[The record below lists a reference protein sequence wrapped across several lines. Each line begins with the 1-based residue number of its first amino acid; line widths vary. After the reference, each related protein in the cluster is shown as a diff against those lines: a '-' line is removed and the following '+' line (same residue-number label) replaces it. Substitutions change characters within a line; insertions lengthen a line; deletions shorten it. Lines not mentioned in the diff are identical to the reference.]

1 MNMAPHGPGVF
12 GTGFKTTLTD
22 SAAWAANTAFNLYLD
37 KGTGGRGTLIGHRIQ
52 AVLYY
57 SAAPGSIGFNDQEM
71 RDFKSAIFTN
81 IKAQST
87 IGPMVTSQAS
97 GLAGGDIDLI
107 NRVLLRQAAG
117 GTLDFANGSF
127 AAAANGVIVV
137 EIPLYHYNANTGMT
151 HCPDLSYF
159 ANLQVQLNTGIAA
172 PSLGGASL
180 TITTGQIAVW
190 ADYLPDT
197 PGADSHLRWDQL
209 SQSSETDT
217 LPNQERIGHLI
228 TGNTVTYT
236 SAQDALYSSGSS
248 SVILNAS
255 VYQYKINGRSPF
267 ATDGYLNNALPWQ
280 ECVRRSRRG
289 GTLLPG
295 ADRYGI
301 EKGLGSYQMIPLA
314 VPDGQTVNDTFLG
327 EVVLQQATNAAS
339 GTRVHTTLI
348 IQRVGR

>member
-1 MNMAPHGPGVF
+1 MLMAPHGPGVF
-12 GTGFKTTLTD
+12 GQGFKTTLTD
-22 SAAWAANTAFNLYLD
+22 SAAWAASSAFNLYLD

-57 SAAPGSIGFNDQEM
+57 SAAPGAIGFNDQEM
-71 RDFKSAIFTN
+71 RDFKSAVITN
-81 IKAQST
+81 IKAQSN

-97 GLAGGDIDLI
+97 GLAAGDIDLI

-127 AAAANGVIVV
+127 TAAANGVLVV

-151 HCPDLSYF
+151 HCPDMSLF
-159 ANLQVQLNTGIAA
+159 ENLQVQLNTGIAA
-172 PSLGGASL
+172 PSLAGTSL
-180 TITTGQIAVW
+180 TIVSGQIAVW

-197 PGADSHLRWDQL
+197 PGASSHLRWDQL

-217 LPNQERIGHLI
+217 LPSQERIGHLI

-236 SAQDALYSSGSS
+236 TAQDALYSSGSS
-248 SVILNAS
+248 AVVLNS
-255 VYQYKINGRSPF
+255 TVYQYKINGRSPY

-280 ECVRRSRRG
+280 ETIRRSRRG
-289 GTLLPG
+289 STLMPG
-295 ADRYGI
+295 ADRYGV
-301 EKGLGSYQMIPLA
+301 EKGIGSYQMIPLA
-314 VPDGQTVNDTFLG
+314 VPDFQSIGDTFNG

-339 GTRVHTTLI
+339 GTRIHTTLI
-348 IQRVGR
+348 IQRAGR